1 MDQAAFTHLPPQ
13 PGFSQEYS
21 HPTSYDSSEALND
34 GHPSQSSNA
43 GSTPLVPGSRP
54 ARSRRQRPCDSCR
67 SAKRRC
73 FKDDNSPCV
82 ACQATGSACTFNE
95 PPHKRARTAAG
106 ESQGEEPPT
115 KKKTPTT
122 GKGKKKVVEEALDD
136 GEENG
141 GVEMGSS
148 AGPGPKTQR
157 MALKQLLDLDVGSSQ
172 APAPSTNAG
181 NGVFPG
187 ALMAGPGP
195 SEHPRI
201 LVSYGPSLSGCS
213 SKVLT

>member
-13 PGFSQEYS
+13 PGFSQDYP

-141 GVEMGSS
+141 GVGMGSS